1 MLTSTSGGKT
11 HDLNV
16 LAHEIWLW
24 CIDKDI
30 HLSAAHLPGD
40 MNHEADKF
48 SRVFNDDLEWAVD
61 SNIFDKLVSLYP
73 ELSVDLF
80 ALRLN
85 HKLDIYVSLR
95 PDPHA
100 FAVDTFSLMW
110 TEKLYYIFAPFSVMA
125 RVLQKMEQDTSE
137 AVIIAPLWPTQAW

>member
-1 MLTSTSGGKT
+1 
-11 HDLNV
+11 
-16 LAHEIWLW
+16 
-24 CIDKDI
+24 
-30 HLSAAHLPGD
+30 
-40 MNHEADKF
+40 MNHEADKL
-48 SRVFNDDLEWAVD
+48 SRVFNGDLEWAVD

-73 ELSVDLF
+73 EMSVDLF
-80 ALRLN
+80 ASRLN

-100 FAVDTFSLMW
+100 FAVDNFSLMW
-110 TEKLYYIFAPFSVMA
+110 TEKLYYIFAPFSLIA